1 MDNVT
6 ELCKMIWLL
15 TKSGDY
21 VRYLKEIL
29 SGKSPS
35 IIATSD
41 VSASLTDDFFIFF
54 LIIKSSYLR
63 KGQWN
68 PRRVNSKGLLDGP
81 ILFTGDEWILTSQ

>member
-41 VSASLTDDFFIFF
+41 VSASLTDDFFLSLKVRICV
-54 LIIKSSYLR
+54 KDS
-63 KGQWN
+63 GTQ
-68 PRRVNSKGLLDGP
+68 GG
-81 ILFTGDEWILTSQ
+81 